1 MYKLVIVDDEPSVVN
16 GLSTYFDWNVYG
28 IELVGTADDGDK
40 GLALIRDVE
49 PDIVLTDVKMPSMD
63 GIAMSTE
70 IRSILPG
77 AKIIFI
83 SGFDNAEYLKSALK
97 VHAVD
102 YIFKPVSRKE
112 LDTVITR
119 VLTSLQEETRA
130 KELVNE
136 MQAKLTESLPLLR
149 ERFLF
154 SVISDSIKEETVRER
169 IRFLNLPL
177 LDAQAYIVM
186 VVVIDDLS
194 QVMDPRSER
203 DKQLLSYAALNIIQE
218 LMDKTTR
225 GVVFEKVTGE
235 YVGILIQEQETL
247 LEGEEDG
254 LLVLAAAVRDNLRR
268 WLKLSVTIGVGE
280 YVNQLSELP
289 LSYKQ
294 AREAASQKWYLGKN
308 QILTVDSLQSGEN
321 EHYRLAETAEQVL
334 AAIKS
339 GDNAGLDRELDEI
352 FASMGR
358 SRKEGFRYGRN
369 ISQQLILLSTRVL
382 LELNALNGEWETKE
396 TEAWEMVMRQ
406 ETIQDLKKHVSSY
419 LDEVCSCVREKRSGR
434 TGSVIDRIHRLIH
447 ERYAENL
454 TTVDIAEGV
463 FLSPTYVS
471 LLFKQETGET
481 LFEYLTK
488 VRIEK
493 AKELLRDPRNKF
505 YEVCHAVGYVDPS
518 HFSKLFK
525 KMTGYTPSAYREQL

>member
-16 GLSTYFDWNVYG
+16 GLGTYFDWTAYG

-40 GLALIRDVE
+40 GLALIKEVG

-70 IRSILPG
+70 IRRILPD

-102 YIFKPVSRKE
+102 YIFKPISRKE
-112 LDTVITR
+112 LHTVITR
-119 VLTSLQEETRA
+119 VLTSLQEETKA

-136 MQAKLTESLPLLR
+136 MQVKLTESLPLLR
-149 ERFLF
+149 ERFLL
-154 SVISDSIKEETVRER
+154 SVISDSFKEEKVRER

-177 LDAQAYIVM
+177 LDAEAYIVM

-194 QVMDPRSER
+194 QVMDSRSER

-218 LMDKTTR
+218 LMDKTKR
-225 GVVFEKVTGE
+225 GVVFEKVAGE
-235 YVGILIQEQETL
+235 YVGILMQGPEM
-247 LEGEEDG
+247 EGEEDG
-254 LLVLAAAVRDNLRR
+254 LLILAAAVRDNLSR

-280 YVNQLSELP
+280 YVNKLSELP

-308 QILTVDSLQSGEN
+308 QILTVDSLQSVEN
-321 EHYRLAETAEQVL
+321 KHYRLAETAEQVL

-339 GDNAGLDRELDEI
+339 GDNAGLGRELDEI
-352 FASMGR
+352 FDSMSR

-382 LELNALNGEWETKE
+382 LELNALNGDWEAKE
-396 TEAWEMVMRQ
+396 TEAWEMVLRQ

-434 TGSVIDRIHRLIH
+434 TGSVIDRIQRLIH

-454 TTVDIAEGV
+454 TIVEIAEGV

-505 YEVCHAVGYVDPS
+505 YEVCHAVGYADPS
-518 HFSKLFK
+518 HFSKLFMI
-525 KMTGYTPSAYREQL
+525 MTGFTPSAYRDQL

>member
-1 MYKLVIVDDEPSVVN
+1 MYKLVIVDDEPSVIN
-16 GLSTYFDWNVYG
+16 GLSNYFDWTAYG

-40 GLALIRDVE
+40 GLAMIKEVE

-63 GIAMSTE
+63 GIRMSME
-70 IRSILPG
+70 IRSILPN

-102 YIFKPVSRKE
+102 YIFKPVNRKE
-112 LDTVITR
+112 LHTVITR
-119 VLTSLQEETRA
+119 VLSSLEEEGKA

-154 SVISDSIKEETVRER
+154 SLLSDSLQEQKIKEK
-169 IRFLNLPL
+169 IQFLNLPL
-177 LDAQAYIVM
+177 LDAQAYIVI
-186 VVVIDDLS
+186 VITIDDLS
-194 QVMDPRSER
+194 LVMDSRSER

-218 LMDKTTR
+218 LMDKTKR
-225 GVVFEKVTGE
+225 GVVFEKAVGE
-235 YVGILIQEQETL
+235 YAGILVQERSNL

-254 LLVLAAAVRDNLRR
+254 LLALAAAVRDNLGR

-280 YVNQLSELP
+280 YVNRLSELP

-294 AREAASQKWYLGKN
+294 AREAAAQKWYLGKN

-321 EHYRLAETAEQVL
+321 GQYRLAEAADHVL
-334 AAIKS
+334 SAVKAGDIS
-339 GDNAGLDRELDEI
+339 GLRQALDEI
-352 FASMGR
+352 FESVGR
-358 SRKEGFRYGRN
+358 SRKNGFRYGKN
-369 ISQQLILLSTRVL
+369 VSQHLILLSSRVL
-382 LELNALNGEWETKE
+382 LELNTLTEEWETKE
-396 TEAWEMVMRQ
+396 AEAWEMVLRQ
-406 ETIQDLKKHVSSY
+406 ETLQDLKTHVSGY
-419 LDEVCSCVREKRSGR
+419 LEEVCSCVQEKRGGK
-434 TGSVIDRIHRLIH
+434 TGGVIDRIHKLIQ

-454 TTVDIAEGV
+454 TVIDIAEGV

-471 LLFKQETGET
+471 LLYKQETGKT

-488 VRIEK
+488 VRIDK

-505 YEVCHAVGYVDPS
+505 YEVCHAVGYTDPS
-518 HFSKLFK
+518 HFSKVFK
-525 KMTGYTPSAYREQL
+525 KMTGSTPSAYRDQL

>member
-16 GLSTYFDWNVYG
+16 GLSTYFDWSVYG
-28 IELVGTADDGDK
+28 IELAGTADDGDK
-40 GLALIRDVE
+40 GLALIREVE

-70 IRSILPG
+70 IRRILPD

-102 YIFKPVSRKE
+102 YIFKPISRKE
-112 LDTVITR
+112 LHTVITR

-154 SVISDSIKEETVRER
+154 SVISDSFKEEKVRER

-194 QVMDPRSER
+194 QVMDSRSER

-218 LMDKTTR
+218 LIDKTKR
-225 GVVFEKVTGE
+225 GVVFEKGTGE
-235 YVGILIQEQETL
+235 YVGILMQEPETL

-254 LLVLAAAVRDNLRR
+254 LLILAAAVRDNLSR

-308 QILTVDSLQSGEN
+308 QILTVDSLQPVEN
-321 EHYRLAETAEQVL
+321 EHHRLAENAEQVL

-339 GDNAGLDRELDEI
+339 GDNTGLGRELDEI
-352 FASMGR
+352 FASMSR

-382 LELNALNGEWETKE
+382 LELNALNADWEAKE

-419 LDEVCSCVREKRSGR
+419 LEEVCSCVREKRSGR

-454 TTVDIAEGV
+454 TIVEIAEGV

-525 KMTGYTPSAYREQL
+525 KMTGLTPSAYRDQL